1 MSSWLQEH
9 LRWPQTDP
17 CTDLIAPG
25 GYEGRLGLW
34 PWDGKADGVS
44 RATWLAVVMAPSVGN
59 ARSKKIKRQQTKT
72 EEA

>member
-25 GYEGRLGLW
+25 GYEGRLGPW

-44 RATWLAVVMAPSVGN
+44 RATWLAVAPSVGN